1 MPGMDNNFEN
11 ESLRYQSKKEMAKG
25 GLLGFFIGLA
35 IIVPGISGSAV
46 AIIFRLYEKLLFALG
61 HILRKFK
68 VCALFLL
75 PIAIGAVIG
84 LVLGFLGVQ
93 QLLDLI
99 PFAIVS
105 CFAGLM
111 VGAYP
116 AVTDQLKGEKPNA
129 IRIVLFVLG
138 LGLPIAFACISIFVS
153 GGFPEL
159 DELSWYHYLVF
170 VLLGFV
176 VAITQ
181 LVPGLSAT
189 AVLMMVGCF
198 TKLLDSVSFSYW
210 KENPMVLLVYACL
223 AIGLL
228 IGLVAVSKLLSGL
241 LAKFHG
247 NCFYCI
253 AGLSLGSIVTM
264 FFNSDMMEIYG
275 GFDFRQTQTIVDLSL
290 GIGLFI
296 LGLIGAYMLVRVERK
311 KADQNL

>member
-198 TKLLDSVSFSYW
+198 AKLLDSVSFSYW

-247 NCFYCI
+247 NCIGKIPRQLLLLHRRALARLDRHHVLQFRHDGNI
-253 AGLSLGSIVTM
+253 RGVRFPPNPNHRRPKPGDRVIHPRVDRGLYVS
-264 FFNSDMMEIYG
+264 
-275 GFDFRQTQTIVDLSL
+275 
-290 GIGLFI
+290 
-296 LGLIGAYMLVRVERK
+296 
-311 KADQNL
+311 

>member
-1 MPGMDNNFEN
+1 MENNLDNQ
-11 ESLRYQSKKEMAKG
+11 SLRYESKKDVAKG

-46 AIIFRLYEKLLFALG
+46 AIIFRLYEKLLYALG
-61 HILRKFK
+61 NILKKFK

-75 PIAIGAVIG
+75 PILIGTVIG
-84 LVLGFLGVQ
+84 LALGFLGVQ
-93 QLLDLI
+93 QLLNLI
-99 PFAIVS
+99 PFAIVA

-129 IRIVLFVLG
+129 LRIVLFILG

-159 DELSWYHYLVF
+159 DQLSWYHYIIF

-198 TKLLDSVSFSYW
+198 SKLLDSVSLTYW
-210 KENPMVLLVYACL
+210 KENPMALLVYACL

-228 IGLVAVSKLLSGL
+228 IGLVSVSKLLSGL
-241 LAKFHG
+241 LEKFHG

-264 FFNSDMMEIYG
+264 FFNSDMMEIYRS
-275 GFDFRQTQTIVDLSL
+275 FDFGTTKTIVDLCL

-296 LGLIGAYMLVRVERK
+296 LGLVGAYLLVRIERK

>member
-1 MPGMDNNFEN
+1 MENNLDNQ
-11 ESLRYQSKKEMAKG
+11 SLRYESKKDVAKG

-46 AIIFRLYEKLLFALG
+46 AIIFRLYEKLLYALG
-61 HILRKFK
+61 NILKKLK

-75 PIAIGAVIG
+75 PILIGAVIG

-93 QLLDLI
+93 QLLNFI
-99 PFAIVS
+99 PFAIVA

-116 AVTDQLKGEKPNA
+116 AVTDQLKGEKPNTL
-129 IRIVLFVLG
+129 RIILFILG

-159 DELSWYHYLVF
+159 DQLSWYHYLIF
-170 VLLGFV
+170 ILLGFV

-198 TKLLDSVSFSYW
+198 SKLLNSVSLTYW
-210 KENPMVLLVYACL
+210 KENPMVFLVYGCL
-223 AIGLL
+223 AVGLL
-228 IGLVAVSKLLSGL
+228 IGLVSVSKLLSGL
-241 LAKFHG
+241 LGKFHG

-264 FFNSDMMEIYG
+264 FFNSDMMEIYHN
-275 GFDFRQTQTIVDLSL
+275 FDFSQTKTIVDLSL

-296 LGLIGAYMLVRVERK
+296 LGLVGAYLLVRVERK
-311 KADQNL
+311 KTDQNL